1 MPEYEVT
8 LYYTG
13 FITKTVE
20 AENEEEAIQKA
31 RAEQDAPLN
40 RSGFVRNFEPI
51 LETLEPW
58 KDCDTAKLEKSNPAE
73 RRRSRDEFEKRRKSI
88 EKGI

>member
-31 RAEQDAPLN
+31 RDEQDASLN

-51 LETLEPW
+51 LETLEP
-58 KDCDTAKLEKSNPAE
+58 
-73 RRRSRDEFEKRRKSI
+73 
-88 EKGI
+88 

>member
-1 MPEYEVT
+1 MPEYEVA

-20 AENEEEAIQKA
+20 AENEEVAIQKA
-31 RAEQDAPLN
+31 RTEQDSPLN
-40 RSGFVRNFEPI
+40 RGGFVRHFEPI

-58 KDCDTAKLEKSNPAE
+58 KDCDTAQI
-73 RRRSRDEFEKRRKSI
+73 RQT
-88 EKGI
+88 G

>member
-8 LYYTG
+8 LYYSG

-20 AENEEEAIQKA
+20 AENEEVAIQKA
-31 RAEQDAPLN
+31 RSEQDTPLN
-40 RSGFVRNFEPI
+40 QTTYMKSFEPI

-58 KDCDTAKLEKSNPAE
+58 KDCDTAQI
-73 RRRSRDEFEKRRKSI
+73 RQT
-88 EKGI
+88 G